1 MFFYGLMLDNKPGRR
16 WRLKDP
22 PTRRESRRFGDQ
34 VGSTNLTLSRQAKE
48 GLRIDRTQNG
58 SGGCPRKHPSNVDSN
73 CSVTRSEALNPQNRV
88 VTSSGGTAGCIVNV
102 IFRL

>member
-22 PTRRESRRFGDQ
+22 PTGRESRRFGDH

-58 SGGCPRKHPSNVDSN
+58 SGG
-73 CSVTRSEALNPQNRV
+73 
-88 VTSSGGTAGCIVNV
+88 
-102 IFRL
+102 